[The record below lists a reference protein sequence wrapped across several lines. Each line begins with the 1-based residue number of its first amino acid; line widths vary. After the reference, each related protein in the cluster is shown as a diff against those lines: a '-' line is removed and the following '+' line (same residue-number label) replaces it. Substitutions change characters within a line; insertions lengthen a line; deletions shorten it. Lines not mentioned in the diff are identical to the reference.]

1 MLKSQCKTLAKPKEN
16 LFSDSLAEQNRTAQR
31 FQRTNKVLHKKKA
44 VSYIYLHIEIQN
56 FFSTFR
62 IFHNLRAHA
71 SLKGHNPVITIRKEE
86 AKACG

>member
-1 MLKSQCKTLAKPKEN
+1 MLKSPCKTLAKPKEN

-31 FQRTNKVLHKKKA
+31 FQRTNMVLHKKKA

-62 IFHNLRAHA
+62 IFHNLRAYA
-71 SLKGHNPVITIRKEE
+71 SPKGHNSKIIIRNEE

>member
-1 MLKSQCKTLAKPKEN
+1 MLKSPCKTLAKPMEN
-16 LFSDSLAEQNRTAQR
+16 LFSDSLAVRNGTAQR

-62 IFHNLRAHA
+62 IFHNLRAYA
-71 SLKGHNPVITIRKEE
+71 SPKGHNSMIIIKKEE
-86 AKACG
+86 VKAC